1 MKKEESERETEKAS
15 AVLSHSEEET
25 FLLAEKM
32 AGPFKGKEAV
42 LLVGELGAGKTIF
55 AKGLAS
61 GLGVKD
67 VGQVSSPSYTILNI
81 YQGKF
86 PIFHFDLYRL
96 EKDAEILDLGW
107 EDYLDRGVV
116 VVEWGEKIRFDL
128 STGQTIRVFID
139 KGTGDDRK
147 ITVICDIVTDTRPIS

>member
-1 MKKEESERETEKAS
+1 MKKEKSERETEKES

-32 AGPFKGKEAV
+32 AGPFKGKEVV

-55 AKGLAS
+55 AKGIAA

-67 VGQVSSPSYTILNI
+67 IGQVSSPSYTILNI

-147 ITVICDIVTDTRPIS
+147 ITVICDIATDTRPIS

>member
-1 MKKEESERETEKAS
+1 VKNAKPKRETEKAS
-15 AVLSHSEEET
+15 AVLSHSEAET

-32 AGPFKGKEAV
+32 ARPFTGQEVV
-42 LLVGELGAGKTIF
+42 LLIGELGAGKTIF

-67 VGQVSSPSYTILNI
+67 TGQVTSPSYTILNI
-81 YQGKF
+81 YQGKY

-96 EKDAEILDLGW
+96 ESDAEIEDLGW

-116 VVEWGEKIRFDL
+116 VVEWGEKIRFAL
-128 STGQTIRVFID
+128 SPGQTMRVFID
-139 KGTGDDRK
+139 KGKGDQRIIK
-147 ITVICDIVTDTRPIS
+147 IERNGVK